1 MSDQAISAGGRAWV
15 SGVRDATPLLGGYIP
30 VAISFGLIANQ
41 AGFSSW
47 EAIIISL
54 VIYAGASQFLFVGMV
69 ASGAPL
75 WLVVAMTLL
84 RGRKVEVQA
93 TLIGGIG
100 AFTTAVPELVQLLRG

>member
-1 MSDQAISAGGRAWV
+1 MRRHERSCDKCARARLGKGDAGCNSVAG
-15 SGVRDATPLLGGYIP
+15 GGYIP
-30 VAISFGLIANQ
+30 VATSFGLIANQ

-75 WLVVAMTLL
+75 
-84 RGRKVEVQA
+84 
-93 TLIGGIG
+93 G
-100 AFTTAVPELVQLLRG
+100 AIVGQ